1 MYYAP
6 LSSPKEKHIKL
17 KPKLGLLK
25 INYGK
30 YGVINFNNMIPV
42 TNWNIKKID
51 LKVKLTSHNKNYIKL
66 YKNNYFG

>member
-42 TNWNIKKID
+42 TN
-51 LKVKLTSHNKNYIKL
+51 
-66 YKNNYFG
+66 